1 MTDQIEVVDN
11 GDGTFSLPSLAETP
25 SYTLEQ
31 VQTYKATAQSNI
43 NVEQT
48 NIDNA
53 TTAKASY
60 QSELEKWE
68 SIEAAIL
75 ALS

>member
-1 MTDQIEVVDN
+1 MVNSVEVVDN

-31 VQTYKATAQSNI
+31 VQTYKATAQSNV

-53 TTAKASY
+53 TTAKAKF
-60 QSELEKWE
+60 QSEYERWE
-68 SIEAAIL
+68 AIETAIL
-75 ALS
+75 AL